1 MEPIKKTNKVNNFFR
16 SNLKK
21 ITGVAASEK
30 EIKMLNNSIP
40 SMSNSDLK
48 SIKGTI
54 SEGELKFI
62 KKLIPNIN

>member
-1 MEPIKKTNKVNNFFR
+1 MEKKTNKVKDFFKSR
-16 SNLKK
+16 KK
-21 ITGVAASEK
+21 ITGAAAGEK

>member
-21 ITGVAASEK
+21 ITGAAASEK

-40 SMSNSDLK
+40 S
-48 SIKGTI
+48 IKGTI
-54 SEGELKFI
+54 SEGDLKFI
-62 KKLIPNIN
+62 KKFVIPNIN